1 MSLDQY
7 HVIRLLQQQSESL
20 KDAVALEGFE
30 MAAPWYQVSWQAFDQ
45 ISSKIAQVLIELGVQ
60 VQDRCVILAQNCP
73 QWTCA
78 DVGTL
83 KTRAVVVPI
92 YPTSTVEQASF
103 IVNDATAKVIFVD
116 DAKQYAMACEL
127 QALCPSLE
135 HVIVFDASVTLAA
148 DKANQ
153 HWHLDTLL
161 AGDTQLN
168 IEQEAEL
175 NQRLQA
181 ANLDDLL
188 TLIYTSGT
196 TGDPKGVM
204 LDYRNMASTIR
215 QHDQKLAFHSGDVSL
230 AFLPLSHVFERS
242 WSFYVLCRGGH
253 NVYLQNT
260 QRVKEAISAVRPHT
274 LCVVPRFLEKVYSA
288 VQDKVAKS
296 ADGRKKLFAWAMRV
310 GQRQFEVGQG
320 RAKGGLWLSL
330 QWRLAHKL
338 VYSKLQ
344 AVLGG
349 RLKFMPCGGAALDV
363 NVGSF
368 FHAINIPVLCGY
380 GMTETNATVT
390 CNTLSNRVP
399 GSNGQPLLE
408 TEIKLGKDD
417 EILVRGAT
425 VMRGYYNRP
434 EDTAAAFEDG
444 WLKTGDAG
452 RFDANGNLFI
462 TDRIKELM
470 KTSNGKYIAPQRVE
484 GAVGCCPFIEQ
495 VAIIA
500 DARNYVTALIVPA
513 FESLEAWAKDKGL
526 NYESPL
532 ELLRHSHVVEH
543 FEQRLKQLQHEL
555 AGFEQIK
562 KFTLLP
568 EAFSMEAG
576 LITPTLKL
584 RRKMIYHKY
593 AHEINA
599 MYNN

>member
-1 MSLDQY
+1 MSLEQY
-7 HVIRLLQQQSESL
+7 HVIQLLRQQSASL
-20 KDAVALEGFE
+20 KDAIALEGFE
-30 MAAPWYQVSWQAFDQ
+30 MAAPWHQVSWQAFDHT
-45 ISSKIAQVLIELGVQ
+45 SSKIAQVLIELGVQ
-60 VQDRCVILAQNCP
+60 VQDRCVILSQNCP

-78 DVGTL
+78 DIGTL
-83 KTRAVVVPI
+83 KSRAIVVPI
-92 YPTSTVEQASF
+92 YPTSTIEQASF
-103 IVNDATAKVIFVD
+103 IVNDAAAKVIFVD

-127 QALCPSLE
+127 QTICPSLE
-135 HVIVFDASVTLAA
+135 HVIVFDSSVTLVA
-148 DKANQ
+148 DKDNQ

-161 AGDTQLN
+161 AGGYT
-168 IEQEAEL
+168 QEAEL
-175 NQRLQA
+175 NQRLEA

-215 QHDQKLAFHSGDVSL
+215 QHDQKLAFSSGDVSL

-296 ADGRKKLFAWAMRV
+296 PESRKKMFAWAMRV
-310 GQRQFEVGQG
+310 GERQFEVGQR
-320 RAKGGLWLSL
+320 RAKGSLWLSL
-330 QWRLAHKL
+330 QWQLANKL

-349 RLKFMPCGGAALDV
+349 RLKFMPCGGAALDL

-368 FHAINIPVLCGY
+368 FHAIGIPVLCGY

-390 CNTLSNRVP
+390 CNTLDNRVP

-484 GAVGCCPFIEQ
+484 GTVGRCPFIEQ

-513 FESLEAWAKDKGL
+513 FESLEAWAKEKGL
-526 NYESPL
+526 KYESSL

-584 RRKMIYHKY
+584 RRKMIYYKY

-599 MYNN
+599 MYSN

>member
-1 MSLDQY
+1 MSLEQY
-7 HVIRLLQQQSESL
+7 HVIQLLRQQSASL
-20 KDAVALEGFE
+20 KDAIALEGFE
-30 MAAPWYQVSWQAFDQ
+30 MAAPWHQVSWQAFDHT
-45 ISSKIAQVLIELGVQ
+45 SSKIAQVLIELGVQ
-60 VQDRCVILAQNCP
+60 VQDRCVILSQNCP

-78 DVGTL
+78 DIGTL
-83 KTRAVVVPI
+83 KSRAIVVPI
-92 YPTSTVEQASF
+92 YPTSTIEQASF
-103 IVNDATAKVIFVD
+103 IVNDAAAKVIFVD

-127 QALCPSLE
+127 QTICPSLE
-135 HVIVFDASVTLAA
+135 HVIVFDSSVTLVA
-148 DKANQ
+148 DKDNQ

-161 AGDTQLN
+161 AGGYT
-168 IEQEAEL
+168 QEAEL
-175 NQRLQA
+175 NQRLEA

-215 QHDQKLAFHSGDVSL
+215 QHDQKLAFSSGDVSL

-296 ADGRKKLFAWAMRV
+296 PESRKKMFAWAMRV
-310 GQRQFEVGQG
+310 GERQFEVGQR
-320 RAKGGLWLSL
+320 RAKGSLWLSL
-330 QWRLAHKL
+330 QWQLANKL

-349 RLKFMPCGGAALDV
+349 RLKFMPCGGAALDL

-368 FHAINIPVLCGY
+368 FHAIGIPVLCGY

-390 CNTLSNRVP
+390 CNTLDNRVP

-470 KTSNGKYIAPQRVE
+470 KTSSGKYIAPQRVE
-484 GAVGCCPFIEQ
+484 GTVGRCPFIEQ

-513 FESLEAWAKDKGL
+513 FESLEAWAKEKGL
-526 NYESPL
+526 KYESSL

-599 MYNN
+599 MYSN